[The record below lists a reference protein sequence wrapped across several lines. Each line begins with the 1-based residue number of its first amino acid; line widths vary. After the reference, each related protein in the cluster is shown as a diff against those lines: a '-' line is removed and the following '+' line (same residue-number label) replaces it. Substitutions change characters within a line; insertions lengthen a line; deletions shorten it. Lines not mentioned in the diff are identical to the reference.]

1 MTKKEILKIEIE
13 GLRQVSVLFI
23 AFNLISILYVLFN
36 LRELDKIQLILGG
49 CFILILLLSLTLTLR
64 RFFKKVNEL
73 KNMRD

>member
-1 MTKKEILKIEIE
+1 MTKKEVLKIEIE